1 MAIIRTA
8 SDGTCCACGDQDG
21 CECRKCSKLE
31 CRSRGGV
38 VRLCG
43 EREFPGF
50 ESTPP
55 RFYLEKII
63 GGSIVICDHHSPSGK
78 GPCWDDGCNSP
89 VGWSISGSAIWNCYP
104 EELCAGADSTL
115 NAKLEVIAVAPGTS
129 GNVDITFQMGDEGG
143 SQCAPVLP
151 SYSGLLN
158 STLFITRTK
167 DGGASTTKVS
177 RPTGTELGFS
187 LILAQG
193 CSPVGDRPFTICSG
207 DGGEDCE
214 SVSFSPA
221 ESTGATVSGLEFCV
235 PTRTGK
241 RWGYDGKATYVP
253 AVNCDEVTLDTRQ
266 QTSSG
271 EVVGCNPPTTGGT
284 VVSTTT
290 AFEPEF
296 AAYVTDDPLNSG
308 SFKGQI
314 SNEACVTDSRA
325 SHCDRFEQLQSED
338 TDEDALARLLASPA
352 GAWSAW
358 QVVAD
363 GTNGTCI
370 NPACCRAAWEIRTDQ
385 TFVYR
390 EAEWR
395 ATIEGLVPGTHVTIK
410 ITVYRKAYGPGPYA
424 ELQVEEYDETA
435 DGDGKAIATGT
446 VLNDE
451 GFETYVACTYT
462 PPTP

>member
-31 CRSRGGV
+31 CRSRGGTV
-38 VRLCG
+38 KLCG

-63 GGSIVICDHHSPSGK
+63 GGSIVICDYHSPSGK
-78 GPCWDDGCNSP
+78 GPCEPDDCASAVGAIVSESYTGPTSCGGAAIQGNSIQATVTSVTP
-89 VGWSISGSAIWNCYP
+89 TPGTPGSVRVSLDVDDTHLVPSVGTGLIY
-104 EELCAGADSTL
+104 L
-115 NAKLEVIAVAPGTS
+115 NAVAVVSSINS
-129 GNVDITFQMGDEGG
+129 GK
-143 SQCAPVLP
+143 S
-151 SYSGLLN
+151 
-158 STLFITRTK
+158 
-167 DGGASTTKVS
+167 
-177 RPTGTELGFS
+177 
-187 LILAQG
+187 
-193 CSPVGDRPFTICSG
+193 
-207 DGGEDCE
+207 
-214 SVSFSPA
+214 SVYRDY
-221 ESTGATVSGLEFCV
+221 VSGTAVTMVAGVDNTCVSGGTRITIGPVEFEACI
-235 PTRTGK
+235 PLSTSTRYAYEGK
-241 RWGYDGKATYVP
+241 LTYNP
-253 AVNCDEVTLDTRQ
+253 AVNCEVAQFDTRMRRTIDQ
-266 QTSSG
+266 
-271 EVVGCNPPTTGGT
+271 ELGCSPGTTGGLEQET
-284 VVSTTT
+284 DS
-290 AFEPEF
+290 AFEPEL
-296 AAYVTDDPLNSG
+296 AAYVAPSPSNSG
-308 SFKGQI
+308 SYKGQI
-314 SNEACVTDSRA
+314 SSGACATDSRA
-325 SHCDRFEQLQSED
+325 TACDRFEQLQSED

-424 ELQVEEYDETA
+424 ELQVEEYDVTA
-435 DGDGKAIATGT
+435 DGDGKAVATGT

>member
-1 MAIIRTA
+1 MALIRIA
-8 SDGTCCACGDQDG
+8 GDGSCCECGDMDG
-21 CECRKCSKLE
+21 CECKKCSKLE

-38 VRLCG
+38 VKLCG
-43 EREFPGF
+43 FREFEGF

-55 RFYLEKII
+55 RFYLDKIL
-63 GGSIVICDHHSPSGK
+63 GGSIVICDYHSPSGK
-78 GPCWDDGCNSP
+78 GPCWDDTCNSP
-89 VGWSISGSAIWNCYP
+89 VGWSISGSAQWNCYP
-104 EELCAGADSTL
+104 EELCAGADSTIS
-115 NAKLEVIAVAPGTS
+115 ARLEVIAVAPGS
-129 GNVDITFQMGDEGG
+129 PGNVDITFQMGDEGG
-143 SQCAPVLP
+143 GQCAPLMP

-167 DGGASTTKVS
+167 DGGSSTTKVT
-177 RPTGTELGFS
+177 RPTGTVLGFS

-193 CSPVGDRPFTICSG
+193 CSPVGDRPFTVCSG

-214 SVSFSPA
+214 TVSFTPA

-241 RWGYDGKATYVP
+241 RWSYSGKATILPTPECTESIV
-253 AVNCDEVTLDTRQ
+253 DSRE

-271 EVVGCNPPTTGGT
+271 EVAGCNPPTSGGT

-314 SNEACVTDSRA
+314 SNDACVTDSKA
-325 SHCDRFEQLQSED
+325 TSCDRFEQLQSED
-338 TDEDALARLLASPA
+338 TDEDARARLLASPE

-358 QVVAD
+358 QIVLD

-385 TFVYR
+385 TYVYR

-395 ATIEGLVPGTHVTIK
+395 ATIQALTPGTHVTIK
-410 ITVYRKAYGPGPYA
+410 INVYRKTFGGPTYA
-424 ELQVEEYDETA
+424 LLQTEEYDVTA
-435 DGDGKAIATGT
+435 DGDGNAVATGT
-446 VLNDE
+446 VVNDE
-451 GFETYVACTYT
+451 GFETYVSCTYSEAA
-462 PPTP
+462 